1 MRRFDLGG
9 KVAVVTGGNGG
20 IGLGMARGL
29 AECGAAVV
37 MAGRNAAKNE
47 AALAELASIDPA
59 TAASA
64 VIADVTD
71 EEQCRAMVAEAVRR
85 HGRLDIL
92 VNNAGQGGG
101 KPPHEMPVAEWRA
114 MVDANLTSVVLCSQ
128 AAYPEMK
135 RAGAGKV
142 VNVASL
148 AAILAM
154 PGMTAYAPAKAGV
167 VQFSRVC
174 AAAWAR
180 DNIQV
185 NAVLPGWIATDMTRP
200 RREDNAF
207 NERVLARVP
216 AGRWGTPDDLAGIER
231 DARSCSAWTTYV
243 LLDAR
248 EVVRRAPPAGG
259 HAGKDALVECVV
271 LAARSGHVGGDPA
284 RQDGVDLDV
293 VARPGGGAHPAELH
307 HPGLGR
313 GVGGHAGHRQDG
325 GERGDVDDLVPNRPF
340 HLWVGGLAAHHHAG
354 QVRVHHRAPLRHGEL
369 VRLLPDRAPGV
380 VDQDVEPAV
389 AADRLGHHRPALLL
403 VGDVDDD
410 GARRGRCRAA
420 EPANSATAASFL
432 AALRPATTTTA
443 PHSARPRAMPRP
455 MPPLPPVTTATLPVR
470 SKRRMS
476 GPPACSSPAAPLAAR
491 EAAGARGY

>member
-37 MAGRNAAKNE
+37 IAGRNAAKNE

-71 EEQCRAMVAEAVRR
+71 EEQCRAMVAEALRR

-216 AGRWGTPDDLAGIER
+216 AGRWGTPDDLAGV
-231 DARSCSAWTTYV
+231 AAFLAS
-243 LLDAR
+243 
-248 EVVRRAPPAGG
+248 PASDFITG
-259 HAGKDALVECVV
+259 
-271 LAARSGHVGGDPA
+271 AAIPV
-284 RQDGVDLDV
+284 
-293 VARPGGGAHPAELH
+293 
-307 HPGLGR
+307 
-313 GVGGHAGHRQDG
+313 DG
-325 GERGDVDDLVPNRPF
+325 GY
-340 HLWVGGLAAHHHAG
+340 
-354 QVRVHHRAPLRHGEL
+354 
-369 VRLLPDRAPGV
+369 
-380 VDQDVEPAV
+380 
-389 AADRLGHHRPALLL
+389 
-403 VGDVDDD
+403 
-410 GARRGRCRAA
+410 
-420 EPANSATAASFL
+420 SF
-432 AALRPATTTTA
+432 AI
-443 PHSARPRAMPRP
+443 
-455 MPPLPPVTTATLPVR
+455 
-470 SKRRMS
+470 
-476 GPPACSSPAAPLAAR
+476 
-491 EAAGARGY
+491 